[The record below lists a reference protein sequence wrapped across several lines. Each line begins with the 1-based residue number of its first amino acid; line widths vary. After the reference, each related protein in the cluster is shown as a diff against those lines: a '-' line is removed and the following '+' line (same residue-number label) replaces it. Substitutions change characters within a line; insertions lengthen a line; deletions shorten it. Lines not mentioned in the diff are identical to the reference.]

1 MSLLQDSHLKLLDVM
16 PEQPYNPQVRELFTH
31 LMHAGSLTS
40 DHDPLHATAGS
51 HEQGAQAM
59 FFVSRAAGIVGVVR
73 YQAYGCPH
81 FLAACEWLA
90 TWMEGR
96 TSNDLSAW
104 SWREVE
110 RVLEVP
116 ANKRARL
123 LLLDDVIRQLQS
135 QQPA

>member
-1 MSLLQDSHLKLLDVM
+1 MSLLQDSYLKVLDVIQ
-16 PEQPYNPQVRELFTH
+16 EQSYNSHVRELFTH
-31 LMHAGSLTS
+31 LTHAGSLTS
-40 DHDPLHATAGS
+40 EHDPLHVTAGS
-51 HEQGAQAM
+51 YEQGAQAM
-59 FFVSRAAGIVGVVR
+59 FFVSRSAEIIGIVR